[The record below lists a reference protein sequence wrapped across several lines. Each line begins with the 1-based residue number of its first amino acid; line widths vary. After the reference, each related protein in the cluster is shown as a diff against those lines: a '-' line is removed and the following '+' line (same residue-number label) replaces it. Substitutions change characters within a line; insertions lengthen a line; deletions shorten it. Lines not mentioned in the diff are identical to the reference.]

1 MPKYTAAANIPPNH
15 RRNLQ
20 KSPHLRETWEK
31 PSFCVIVAPDRAGRN
46 EAMPRKTCNRKGND
60 MHYAELEQM
69 VSRLNFDLS
78 GARAEQISD
87 RPDRLQ
93 LGFNAPNAATRG
105 RFFVVID
112 FRPSHLDVYVTDH
125 PQKAPAVPRSF
136 TMLLRKYLLSETVCG
151 IRIAQGDRLV
161 FFEFGSSGAAR
172 HALIAELTGRSPNL
186 FLIDAQTQKI
196 LGKIGKSDDRQ
207 VNDIYARPP
216 AGEPMRGENRFAEIP
231 PESYYAGVEAAIDA
245 RAAKESFETAKTEA
259 LRRAKKHQT
268 RLNKR
273 YECIS
278 GDLKKAETAQIRR
291 READLLN
298 AYASQIRQGD
308 ASATVFGF
316 ETGDPVVIRLDPSI
330 SVRENIEK
338 RYAQAK
344 RMKKAEP
351 IIRARFEETQSKLNQ
366 INAISAKLES
376 ASTVGEI
383 DEILPMLDMFCI
395 ENAAAAPEPAAQG
408 QNRGKKAK
416 HKPFKTFR
424 AADGTPILVGKSAKD
439 NIELTFRYARG
450 NDVWLH
456 ACGAAGSH
464 VVAKAV
470 NPSPETILDAALL
483 AMHYSAF
490 ARSSGAE
497 IQITQAKYL
506 KKIKTGAAGKVEV
519 HNEKTM
525 YVRADS
531 ARLGRLLATQES

>member
-1 MPKYTAAANIPPNH
+1 
-15 RRNLQ
+15 
-20 KSPHLRETWEK
+20 
-31 PSFCVIVAPDRAGRN
+31 
-46 EAMPRKTCNRKGND
+46 

-112 FRPSHLDVYVTDH
+112 FCPSHLDIYVTDH
-125 PQKAPAVPRSF
+125 PQKAPAAPRSF
-136 TMLLRKYLLSETVCG
+136 TMLLRKHLLNSSVCG
-151 IRIAQGDRLV
+151 IRIAQDDRLV
-161 FFEFGSSGAAR
+161 FFEFGSGGGAAAR

-186 FLIDAQTQKI
+186 FFIDAETQKI
-196 LGKIGKSDDRQ
+196 LGKIGKSDDRP
-207 VNDIYARPP
+207 VNDIYTRPP
-216 AGEPMRGENRFAEIP
+216 AGAPVRGMNRFADIP

-245 RAAKESFETAKTEA
+245 RSAKESFETSKTEA

-268 RLNKR
+268 RLKKR
-273 YECIS
+273 HECIA
-278 GDLKKAETAQIRR
+278 GDLKKAETAQILR

-316 ETGDPVVIRLDPSI
+316 ETGDPAVIRLDPSI
-330 SVRENIEK
+330 SVRDNIEK

-351 IIRARFEETQSKLNQ
+351 IIRARFEETRSKLNQ
-366 INAISAKLES
+366 INAIAARLES
-376 ASTVGEI
+376 ASTAEEVNTV
-383 DEILPMLDMFCI
+383 LPMLDMFCI
-395 ENAAAAPEPAAQG
+395 ENATAAPEPAAQA
-408 QNRGKKAK
+408 QNRGQKAK

-424 AADGTPILVGKSAKD
+424 SADGTPILVGKSAKD

-464 VVAKAV
+464 VVVKAL
-470 NPSPETILDAALL
+470 NPSPETLLDAALL

-490 ARSSGAE
+490 ARSAGAE

-506 KKIKTGAAGKVEV
+506 KKIKNGAVGKVEV

-525 YVRADS
+525 YVRSDS
-531 ARLGRLLATQES
+531 ARLGRLQATQES